1 MPSIPALAGFGFPLF
16 HRERFFRFVF
26 VFSDDDVV
34 VVVVVVFEESVED
47 WDLNSEGRWGL
58 FVW

>member
-1 MPSIPALAGFGFPLF
+1 MPALAGVGFPLF
-16 HRERFFRFVF
+16 HPKRFFRFVV
-26 VFSDDDVV
+26 VFSNDVV
-34 VVVVVVFEESVED
+34 VIVFDESVED